1 MKDIFVIFEFAL
13 GIHRQVTGVT
23 VITEGV
29 RIMLG
34 LHMVPCADP
43 AKVRKL
49 VTQVAVES
57 SVRLASAHKLKQIT
71 GILELGFSNIFLQ
84 RILGQIFWD

>member
-1 MKDIFVIFEFAL
+1 MILEFGLSTKSQAT
-13 GIHRQVTGVT
+13 RVT